1 MATTKLA
8 VEDQLFQDLEGRHG
22 VKVAAR
28 LLDAFSD
35 VRCTENELRS
45 AAERLADSARRVVKD
60 LDENLS
66 LNSLGEVQGRG
77 LTVDLLCA
85 QRELQVKHVLAL
97 AAMVDERDTVA
108 AALDAR

>member
-1 MATTKLA
+1 
-8 VEDQLFQDLEGRHG
+8 LFQDLEARHG
-22 VKVAAR
+22 LKVAAR

-35 VRCTENELRS
+35 VRRTEDQLRS
-45 AAERLADSARRVVKD
+45 AAERLADTARRVVRD

-77 LTVDLLCA
+77 LALDLLCA

-97 AAMVDERDTVA
+97 AAMVEERDTVA
-108 AALDAR
+108 AALAAR